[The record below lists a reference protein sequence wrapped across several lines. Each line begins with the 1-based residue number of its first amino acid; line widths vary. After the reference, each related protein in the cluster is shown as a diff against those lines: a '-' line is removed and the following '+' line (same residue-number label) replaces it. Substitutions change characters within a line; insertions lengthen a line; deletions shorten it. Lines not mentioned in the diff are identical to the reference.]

1 MSLVSISFLFFLLPA
16 ALVCFYAVP
25 AGKNA
30 LRGALL
36 LAFSLLFVFLVQ
48 PKALAGALLTCAV
61 CYACGAGIS
70 RAKTRAAQRA
80 WCASGIVL
88 CVGALCVYKYA
99 ALLAS
104 VFGVTIA
111 QPGAPAGVSFF
122 TFLAVSYLVDVARG
136 ACAAERDPAKL
147 ALYFTAF
154 PKFLQGP
161 LTRYGALQ
169 ADLSPARPGWNDTAQ
184 GAERI
189 CVGLGKKLLLAT
201 AAQGAAEKLLDGSA
215 VSCPAAWLGAACY
228 ALQIYFDFSGYTDL
242 AIGLGALFGLDLPEN
257 FNFPYCAQ
265 SITDFWR
272 RWHMTLSQW
281 FRDYIYIPLG
291 GSRCGTPRRIVN
303 LLVVW
308 ALTGLWH
315 GASWNFALWGLYFA
329 VLLIVEKFVLARP
342 LDRLPAAFRHIYA
355 LFFILLGWVLFRT
368 EDFSR
373 LAALLCTLFTG
384 GDTVVTA
391 EPFIFVL
398 RQYGIELL
406 LGAFLCTPLGKRFL
420 ETLDRTRAGRAAKY
434 LLLLAIFAL
443 SLLALVRSGVNA
455 FIYAQF

>member
-30 LRGALL
+30 LRGAVL
-36 LAFSLLFVFLVQ
+36 LALSLLFVFLVQ
-48 PKALAGALLTCAV
+48 PKALAAALLTCAV

-70 RAKTRAAQRA
+70 RAKTQAARRA
-80 WCASGIVL
+80 WCVLGIVL
-88 CVGALCVYKYA
+88 CVGSLCFYKYA

-104 VFGVTIA
+104 VFGVTITL
-111 QPGAPAGVSFF
+111 PGAPAGVSFF

-136 ACAAERDPAKL
+136 ACAAEQNPAKL

-161 LTRYGALQ
+161 LTRYGALRD
-169 ADLSPARPGWNDTAQ
+169 ALFPARPGWNDAAQ

-189 CVGLGKKLLLAT
+189 CIGLGKKLLLAA
-201 AAQGAAEKLLDGSA
+201 AAQGAAERLLDGSA

-228 ALQIYFDFSGYTDL
+228 ALQIYFDFSGYTDM
-242 AIGLGALFGLDLPEN
+242 AIGLGALFGLNLPEN
-257 FNFPYCAQ
+257 FNDPYCAR

-272 RWHMTLSQW
+272 CWHMTLSQW

-291 GSRCGTPRRIVN
+291 GSRRGRPRQILN
-303 LLVVW
+303 LLIVW
-308 ALTGLWH
+308 GLTGLWH

-329 VLLIVEKFVLARP
+329 VLLIVEKLVLARI
-342 LDRLPAAFRHIYA
+342 LNRLPAFFRHIYA

-368 EDFSR
+368 EDFSQ
-373 LAALLCTLFTG
+373 LAALLRTLFTG
-384 GDTVVTA
+384 GAAVTA
-391 EPFIFVL
+391 EPFVFVL

-406 LGAFLCTPLGKRFL
+406 LGALLCTPLGKRFL
-420 ETLDRTRAGRAAKY
+420 EMLDRTRFGRVVKY
-434 LLLLAIFAL
+434 VLLLAIFAL
-443 SLLALVRSGVNA
+443 ALLALVRSGVNA

>member
-30 LRGALL
+30 LRGAVL
-36 LAFSLLFVFLVQ
+36 LALSLLFVFLVQ
-48 PKALAGALLTCAV
+48 PKALAAALLTCAV

-70 RAKTRAAQRA
+70 RAKTQAARRA
-80 WCASGIVL
+80 WCVSGIVL
-88 CVGALCVYKYA
+88 CVGALCFYKYA

-104 VFGVTIA
+104 VFGVTITL
-111 QPGAPAGVSFF
+111 PGAPAGVSFF

-136 ACAAERDPAKL
+136 ACAAERNPAKL

-161 LTRYGALQ
+161 LTRYGALRD
-169 ADLSPARPGWNDTAQ
+169 ALFPARPGWNDAAQ

-189 CVGLGKKLLLAT
+189 CIGLGKKLLLAT
-201 AAQGAAEKLLDGSA
+201 AAQGAAERLLDGSA

-228 ALQIYFDFSGYTDL
+228 ALQIYFDFSGYTDM
-242 AIGLGALFGLDLPEN
+242 AIGLGALFGLNLPEN
-257 FNFPYCAQ
+257 FNDPYCAR

-291 GSRCGTPRRIVN
+291 GSRRGKPRQIVN
-303 LLVVW
+303 LLIVW

-329 VLLIVEKFVLARP
+329 VLLIVEKLVLVRI
-342 LDRLPAAFRHIYA
+342 LNRLPAFFRHIYA

-368 EDFSR
+368 EDFSQ
-373 LAALLCTLFTG
+373 LAALLRTLFTG
-384 GDTVVTA
+384 GAAVTA
-391 EPFIFVL
+391 EPFVFVL

-406 LGAFLCTPLGKRFL
+406 LGALLCTPLGKRFL
-420 ETLDRTRAGRAAKY
+420 EMLDRTRFGRVVKY
-434 LLLLAIFAL
+434 VLLLAIFAL
-443 SLLALVRSGVNA
+443 ALLALVRSGVNA

>member
-30 LRGALL
+30 LRGAVL
-36 LAFSLLFVFLVQ
+36 LALSLLFVFLVQ
-48 PKALAGALLTCAV
+48 PKALAAALLTCAV

-70 RAKTRAAQRA
+70 RAKTQAVRRA
-80 WCASGIVL
+80 WCVSGIVL
-88 CVGALCVYKYA
+88 CVGALCFYKYA

-104 VFGVTIA
+104 VFGVTITL
-111 QPGAPAGVSFF
+111 PGAPAGVSFF

-136 ACAAERDPAKL
+136 ACAAEQNPAKL

-161 LTRYGALQ
+161 LTRYGALRD
-169 ADLSPARPGWNDTAQ
+169 ALFPARPGWDKAVQ
-184 GAERI
+184 GAQRLCI
-189 CVGLGKKLLLAT
+189 GLGKKLLLAT
-201 AAQGAAEKLLDGSA
+201 AAQGAAERLLDGSA

-228 ALQIYFDFSGYTDL
+228 ALQIYFDFSGYTDM
-242 AIGLGALFGLDLPEN
+242 AIGLGALFGLNLPEN
-257 FNFPYCAQ
+257 FNDPYCAR

-291 GSRCGTPRRIVN
+291 GSRRGRPRQILN
-303 LLVVW
+303 LLIVW
-308 ALTGLWH
+308 GLTGLWH

-329 VLLIVEKFVLARP
+329 VLLIVEKLVLARI
-342 LDRLPAAFRHIYA
+342 LDRLPAFFRHIYA

-368 EDFSR
+368 EDFSQ
-373 LAALLCTLFTG
+373 LAALLRTLFTG
-384 GDTVVTA
+384 GAAVTA
-391 EPFIFVL
+391 EPFVFVL

-406 LGAFLCTPLGKRFL
+406 LGALLCTPLGKRFL
-420 ETLDRTRAGRAAKY
+420 EMLDRTRFGRVVKY
-434 LLLLAIFAL
+434 VLLLAIFAL
-443 SLLALVRSGVNA
+443 ALLALVRSGVNA

>member
-30 LRGALL
+30 LRGAVL
-36 LAFSLLFVFLVQ
+36 LALSLLFVFLVQ
-48 PKALAGALLTCAV
+48 PKALAAALLTCAV

-70 RAKTRAAQRA
+70 RAKTQAARRA

-88 CVGALCVYKYA
+88 CVGALCFYKYA

-104 VFGVTIA
+104 VFGVTITL
-111 QPGAPAGVSFF
+111 PGAPAGVSFF

-136 ACAAERDPAKL
+136 ACAAEQNPAKL
-147 ALYFTAF
+147 ALCFTAF

-161 LTRYGALQ
+161 LTRYGALRD
-169 ADLSPARPGWNDTAQ
+169 ALFPARPGWNDAAQ

-189 CVGLGKKLLLAT
+189 CIGLGKKLLLAT
-201 AAQGAAEKLLDGSA
+201 AAQGAAERLLDGSA

-228 ALQIYFDFSGYTDL
+228 ALQIYFDFSGYTDM
-242 AIGLGALFGLDLPEN
+242 AIGLGALFGLNLPEN
-257 FNFPYCAQ
+257 FNDPYCAR

-291 GSRCGTPRRIVN
+291 GSRRGKPRQILN
-303 LLVVW
+303 LLIVW
-308 ALTGLWH
+308 GLTGLWH

-329 VLLIVEKFVLARP
+329 VLLIAEKFVLARI
-342 LDRLPAAFRHIYA
+342 LNRLPAFFRHIYA

-368 EDFSR
+368 EDFSQ
-373 LAALLCTLFTG
+373 LAALLRTLFTG
-384 GDTVVTA
+384 GAAVTA
-391 EPFIFVL
+391 EPFVFVL

-406 LGAFLCTPLGKRFL
+406 LGALLCTPLGKRFL
-420 ETLDRTRAGRAAKY
+420 EMLDRTRFGRVVKY
-434 LLLLAIFAL
+434 VLLLAIFAL
-443 SLLALVRSGVNA
+443 ALLALVRSGVNA

>member
-30 LRGALL
+30 LRGAVL
-36 LAFSLLFVFLVQ
+36 LALSLLFVFLVQ
-48 PKALAGALLTCAV
+48 PKALAAALATCAV

-70 RAKTRAAQRA
+70 RAKTQAARRA
-80 WCASGIVL
+80 WCVLGIVL
-88 CVGALCVYKYA
+88 CVGSLCFYKYA

-104 VFGVTIA
+104 VFGVTITL
-111 QPGAPAGVSFF
+111 PGAPAGVSFF

-136 ACAAERDPAKL
+136 ACAAEQNPAKL

-161 LTRYGALQ
+161 LTRYGALRD
-169 ADLSPARPGWNDTAQ
+169 ALFPARPGWNDAAQ

-189 CVGLGKKLLLAT
+189 CIGLGKKLLLAA
-201 AAQGAAEKLLDGSA
+201 AAQGAAERLLDGSA

-228 ALQIYFDFSGYTDL
+228 ALQIYFDFSGYTDM
-242 AIGLGALFGLDLPEN
+242 AIGLGALFGLNLPEN
-257 FNFPYCAQ
+257 FNDPYCAR

-272 RWHMTLSQW
+272 CWHMTLSQW

-291 GSRCGTPRRIVN
+291 GSRRGKPRQILN
-303 LLVVW
+303 LLIVW
-308 ALTGLWH
+308 GLTGLWH
-315 GASWNFALWGLYFA
+315 GASWSFALWGLYFA
-329 VLLIVEKFVLARP
+329 VLLIVEKLVLARI
-342 LDRLPAAFRHIYA
+342 LNRLPAFFRHIYA

-368 EDFSR
+368 EDFSQ
-373 LAALLCTLFTG
+373 LAALLRTLFTG
-384 GDTVVTA
+384 GAAVTA
-391 EPFIFVL
+391 EPFVFVL

-406 LGAFLCTPLGKRFL
+406 LGALLCTPLGKRFL
-420 ETLDRTRAGRAAKY
+420 EMLDRTRFGRVVKY
-434 LLLLAIFAL
+434 VLLLAIFAL
-443 SLLALVRSGVNA
+443 ALLALVRSGVNA

>member
-30 LRGALL
+30 LRGAVL
-36 LAFSLLFVFLVQ
+36 LALSLLFVFLVQ
-48 PKALAGALLTCAV
+48 PKALAAALLTCAV

-70 RAKTRAAQRA
+70 RAKTQAARRA
-80 WCASGIVL
+80 WCVSGIVL
-88 CVGALCVYKYA
+88 CVGALCFYKYA

-104 VFGVTIA
+104 VFGVTITL
-111 QPGAPAGVSFF
+111 PGAPAGVSFF

-136 ACAAERDPAKL
+136 ACAAEQNPAKL

-161 LTRYGALQ
+161 LTRYGALRD
-169 ADLSPARPGWNDTAQ
+169 ALFPACPGWNDAAQ

-189 CVGLGKKLLLAT
+189 CIGLGKKLLLAT
-201 AAQGAAEKLLDGSA
+201 AAQGAAERLLDGSA

-228 ALQIYFDFSGYTDL
+228 ALQIYFDFSGYTDM
-242 AIGLGALFGLDLPEN
+242 AIGLGALFGLNLPEN
-257 FNFPYCAQ
+257 FNDPYCAR

-291 GSRCGTPRRIVN
+291 GSRRGRPRQILN
-303 LLVVW
+303 LLIVW
-308 ALTGLWH
+308 GLTGLWH

-329 VLLIVEKFVLARP
+329 VLLIVEKLVLARI
-342 LDRLPAAFRHIYA
+342 LNRLPAFFRHIYA

-368 EDFSR
+368 EDFSQ
-373 LAALLCTLFTG
+373 LAALLRTLFTG
-384 GDTVVTA
+384 GAAVTA
-391 EPFIFVL
+391 EPFVFVL

-406 LGAFLCTPLGKRFL
+406 LGALLCTPLGKRFL
-420 ETLDRTRAGRAAKY
+420 EMLDRTRFGRVVKY
-434 LLLLAIFAL
+434 VLLLAIFAL
-443 SLLALVRSGVNA
+443 ALLALVRSGVNA

>member
-30 LRGALL
+30 LRGAVL
-36 LAFSLLFVFLVQ
+36 LALSLLFVFLVQ
-48 PKALAGALLTCAV
+48 PKALAGALATCAV

-70 RAKTRAAQRA
+70 RAKTQAARRA
-80 WCASGIVL
+80 WCVSGIVL

-104 VFGVTIA
+104 VFGVTITP
-111 QPGAPAGVSFF
+111 PGAPAGVSFF

-136 ACAAERDPAKL
+136 ACAAEQNPAKL

-161 LTRYGALQ
+161 LTRYGALRD
-169 ADLSPARPGWNDTAQ
+169 ALFPARPGWNDAAQ

-189 CVGLGKKLLLAT
+189 CIGLGKKLLLAT
-201 AAQGAAEKLLDGSA
+201 AAQGAAERLLDGSA

-228 ALQIYFDFSGYTDL
+228 ALQIYFDFSGYTDM
-242 AIGLGALFGLDLPEN
+242 AIGLGALFGLNLPEN
-257 FNFPYCAQ
+257 FNYPYCAQ

-272 RWHMTLSQW
+272 RWHMTLSLW
-281 FRDYIYIPLG
+281 FRDYLYIPLG
-291 GSRCGTPRRIVN
+291 GSRRGIARQIVN
-303 LLVVW
+303 LLAVW

-315 GASWNFALWGLYFA
+315 GANWNFVLWGLYFA
-329 VLLIVEKFVLARP
+329 ALLILEKFVLAKG
-342 LDRLPAAFRHIYA
+342 LARLPAALRHLYA
-355 LFFILLGWVLFRT
+355 LVFILLGWVLFRT
-368 EDFSR
+368 ES
-373 LAALLCTLFTG
+373 LPQLGLLLRTLFTG
-384 GDTVVTA
+384 GAAVTA
-391 EPFIFVL
+391 EPFLFVL
-398 RQYGIELL
+398 RQYGPELL
-406 LGAFLCTPLGKRFL
+406 VGALLCAPLGKRLLQAL
-420 ETLDRTRAGRAAKY
+420 ERSRAGRVCKY
-434 LLLLAIFAL
+434 ILLLAVFAL
-443 SLLALVRSGVNA
+443 ALLALVRSGVNA

>member
-30 LRGALL
+30 LRGASL
-36 LAFSLLFVFLVQ
+36 LALSLLFVFLVQ
-48 PKALAGALLTCAV
+48 PKALAAALLTCAV

-70 RAKTRAAQRA
+70 RAKTQAARRA
-80 WCASGIVL
+80 WCVSGIVL
-88 CVGALCVYKYA
+88 CVGALCFYKYA

-104 VFGVTIA
+104 VFGVTITL
-111 QPGAPAGVSFF
+111 PGAPAGVSFF

-136 ACAAERDPAKL
+136 ACAAERNPAKL

-161 LTRYGALQ
+161 LTRYGALRD
-169 ADLSPARPGWNDTAQ
+169 ALFPARPGWNDAAQ

-189 CVGLGKKLLLAT
+189 CIGLGKKLLLAT
-201 AAQGAAEKLLDGSA
+201 AAQGAAERLLDGSA

-228 ALQIYFDFSGYTDL
+228 ALQIYFDFSGYTDM
-242 AIGLGALFGLDLPEN
+242 AIGLGALFGLNLPEN
-257 FNFPYCAQ
+257 FNDPYCAR

-291 GSRCGTPRRIVN
+291 GSRRGRPRQILN
-303 LLVVW
+303 LLIVW
-308 ALTGLWH
+308 GLTGLWH
-315 GASWNFALWGLYFA
+315 GASWSFALWGLYFA
-329 VLLIVEKFVLARP
+329 VLLIVEKLVLARI
-342 LDRLPAAFRHIYA
+342 LNRLPAFFRHVYA

-368 EDFSR
+368 EDFSQ

-384 GDTVVTA
+384 GTAVTA
-391 EPFIFVL
+391 EPFVFVL

-406 LGAFLCTPLGKRFL
+406 LGALLCTPLGKRLL
-420 ETLDRTRAGRAAKY
+420 EALDRTRFGRVVKY
-434 LLLLAIFAL
+434 VLLLAIFAL
-443 SLLALVRSGVNA
+443 ALLALVRSGVNA

>member
-30 LRGALL
+30 LRGAVL
-36 LAFSLLFVFLVQ
+36 LALSLLFVFLVQ
-48 PKALAGALLTCAV
+48 PKALAGALATCAV

-70 RAKTRAAQRA
+70 RAKTQAARRA
-80 WCASGIVL
+80 WCVSGIVL

-136 ACAAERDPAKL
+136 ACAAERNPAKL

-169 ADLSPARPGWNDTAQ
+169 ADLFPARPGWDTAAR
-184 GAERI
+184 GAERV

-201 AAQGAAEKLLDGSA
+201 AAQGAAEKLLDTSA
-215 VSCPAAWLGAACY
+215 VSCPAAWLGAASY
-228 ALQIYFDFSGYTDL
+228 ALQIYFDFSGYTDM
-242 AIGLGALFGLDLPEN
+242 AIGLGALFGLHLPEN
-257 FNFPYCAQ
+257 FNYPYCAQ

-272 RWHMTLSQW
+272 RWHMTLSLW

-291 GSRCGTPRRIVN
+291 GSRRGMARQLVN

-315 GASWNFALWGLYFA
+315 GANWNFVLWGLYFA
-329 VLLIVEKFVLARP
+329 VLLMLEKFVLARG
-342 LDRLPAAFRHIYA
+342 LAKLPAALRHLYA
-355 LFFILLGWVLFRT
+355 LVFILLGWVLFRT
-368 EDFSR
+368 ES
-373 LAALLCTLFTG
+373 LPQLALLLRTLFTG
-384 GDTVVTA
+384 GAAVTA
-391 EPFIFVL
+391 EPFLFVL
-398 RQYGIELL
+398 RQYGPELL
-406 LGAFLCTPLGKRFL
+406 IGALLCAPLGKGLLQAL
-420 ETLDRTRAGRAAKY
+420 ERSRAGRVCKY
-434 LLLLAIFAL
+434 ILLLAVFAL
-443 SLLALVRSGVNA
+443 ALLALVRSGVNA

>member
-30 LRGALL
+30 LRGAVL
-36 LAFSLLFVFLVQ
+36 LALSLLFVFLVQ
-48 PKALAGALLTCAV
+48 PKALAAALLTCAV

-70 RAKTRAAQRA
+70 RAKTQAARRA
-80 WCASGIVL
+80 WCVLGIVL
-88 CVGALCVYKYA
+88 CVGALCFYKYA

-104 VFGVTIA
+104 VFGVTITL
-111 QPGAPAGVSFF
+111 PGAPAGVSFF

-136 ACAAERDPAKL
+136 ACAAERNPAKL

-161 LTRYGALQ
+161 LTRYGALRD
-169 ADLSPARPGWNDTAQ
+169 ALFPARPGWNDAAQ

-189 CVGLGKKLLLAT
+189 CIGLGKKLLLAT
-201 AAQGAAEKLLDGSA
+201 AAQGAAERLLDGSA

-228 ALQIYFDFSGYTDL
+228 ALQIYFDFSGYTDM
-242 AIGLGALFGLDLPEN
+242 AIGLGALFGLNLPEN
-257 FNFPYCAQ
+257 FNDPYCAR

-291 GSRCGTPRRIVN
+291 GSRRGRPRQILN
-303 LLVVW
+303 LLIVW
-308 ALTGLWH
+308 GLTGLWH
-315 GASWNFALWGLYFA
+315 GASWSFALWGLYFA
-329 VLLIVEKFVLARP
+329 VLLIVEKLVLVRI
-342 LDRLPAAFRHIYA
+342 LNRLPAFFRHIYA

-368 EDFSR
+368 EDFSQ
-373 LAALLCTLFTG
+373 LAALLRTLFTG
-384 GDTVVTA
+384 GAAVTA
-391 EPFIFVL
+391 EPFVFVL

-406 LGAFLCTPLGKRFL
+406 LGALLCTPLGKRFL
-420 ETLDRTRAGRAAKY
+420 EMLDRTRLGRVVKY
-434 LLLLAIFAL
+434 VLLLAIFAL
-443 SLLALVRSGVNA
+443 ALLALVRSGVNA

>member
-30 LRGALL
+30 LRGAVL
-36 LAFSLLFVFLVQ
+36 LALSLLFVFLVQ
-48 PKALAGALLTCAV
+48 PKALAAALLTCAV

-70 RAKTRAAQRA
+70 RAKTQAARRA
-80 WCASGIVL
+80 WCVSGIVL
-88 CVGALCVYKYA
+88 CVGALCFYKYA

-104 VFGVTIA
+104 VFGVTITL
-111 QPGAPAGVSFF
+111 PGAPAGVSFF

-136 ACAAERDPAKL
+136 ACAAERNPVKL

-161 LTRYGALQ
+161 LTRYGALRD
-169 ADLSPARPGWNDTAQ
+169 ALFPARPGWNDAAQ

-189 CVGLGKKLLLAT
+189 CIGLGKKLLLAT
-201 AAQGAAEKLLDGSA
+201 AAQGAAERLLDGSA

-228 ALQIYFDFSGYTDL
+228 ALQIYFDFSGYTDM
-242 AIGLGALFGLDLPEN
+242 AIGLGALFGLNLPEN
-257 FNFPYCAQ
+257 FNDPYCAR

-291 GSRCGTPRRIVN
+291 GSRRGKPRQILN
-303 LLVVW
+303 LLIVW
-308 ALTGLWH
+308 GLTGLWH
-315 GASWNFALWGLYFA
+315 GASWSFALWGLYFA
-329 VLLIVEKFVLARP
+329 VLLIVEKLVLVRI
-342 LDRLPAAFRHIYA
+342 LNRLPAFFRHIYA

-368 EDFSR
+368 EDFSQ
-373 LAALLCTLFTG
+373 LAALLRTLFTG
-384 GDTVVTA
+384 GAAVTA
-391 EPFIFVL
+391 EPFVFVL

-406 LGAFLCTPLGKRFL
+406 LGALLCTPLGKTAL
-420 ETLDRTRAGRAAKY
+420 QTLDRTRFGRVVKY
-434 LLLLAIFAL
+434 VLLLAIFAL
-443 SLLALVRSGVNA
+443 ALLALVRSGVNA

>member
-30 LRGALL
+30 LRGAVL
-36 LAFSLLFVFLVQ
+36 LALSLLFVFLVQ
-48 PKALAGALLTCAV
+48 PKALAAALLTCAV

-70 RAKTRAAQRA
+70 RAKTQAARRA
-80 WCASGIVL
+80 WCVSGIVL
-88 CVGALCVYKYA
+88 CVGALCFYKYA

-104 VFGVTIA
+104 VFGVTITL
-111 QPGAPAGVSFF
+111 PGAPAGVSFF

-136 ACAAERDPAKL
+136 ACAAEQNPAKL

-161 LTRYGALQ
+161 LTRYGALRD
-169 ADLSPARPGWNDTAQ
+169 ALFPARPGWNDAAQ

-189 CVGLGKKLLLAT
+189 CIGLGKKLLLAT
-201 AAQGAAEKLLDGSA
+201 AAQGAAERLLDGSA

-228 ALQIYFDFSGYTDL
+228 ALQIYFDFSGYTDM
-242 AIGLGALFGLDLPEN
+242 AIGLGALFGLNLPEN
-257 FNFPYCAQ
+257 FNDPYCAR

-291 GSRCGTPRRIVN
+291 GSRRGRPRQILN
-303 LLVVW
+303 LLIVW
-308 ALTGLWH
+308 GLTGLWH

-329 VLLIVEKFVLARP
+329 VLLIVEKLVLVRI
-342 LDRLPAAFRHIYA
+342 LNRLPAFFRHIYA

-368 EDFSR
+368 EDFSQ
-373 LAALLCTLFTG
+373 LAALLRTLFTG
-384 GDTVVTA
+384 GAAVTA
-391 EPFIFVL
+391 EPFVFVL

-406 LGAFLCTPLGKRFL
+406 LGALLCTPLGKRFL
-420 ETLDRTRAGRAAKY
+420 EMLDRTRFGRVVKY
-434 LLLLAIFAL
+434 VLLLAIFAL
-443 SLLALVRSGVNA
+443 ALLALVRSGVNA

>member
-30 LRGALL
+30 LRGAVL
-36 LAFSLLFVFLVQ
+36 LALSLLFVFLVQ
-48 PKALAGALLTCAV
+48 PKALAAALLTCAV

-70 RAKTRAAQRA
+70 RAKTQAARRA
-80 WCASGIVL
+80 WCVSGIVL
-88 CVGALCVYKYA
+88 CVGALCFYKYA

-104 VFGVTIA
+104 VFGVTITL
-111 QPGAPAGVSFF
+111 PGAPAGVSFF

-136 ACAAERDPAKL
+136 ACAAEQNPAKL

-161 LTRYGALQ
+161 LTRYGALRD
-169 ADLSPARPGWNDTAQ
+169 ALFPARPGWNDAAQ

-189 CVGLGKKLLLAT
+189 CIGLGKKLLLAT
-201 AAQGAAEKLLDGSA
+201 AAQGAAERLLDGSA

-228 ALQIYFDFSGYTDL
+228 ALQIYFDFSGYTDM
-242 AIGLGALFGLDLPEN
+242 AIGLGALFGLNLPEN
-257 FNFPYCAQ
+257 FNDPYCAR

-272 RWHMTLSQW
+272 RWHITLSQW

-291 GSRCGTPRRIVN
+291 GSRRGKPRQILN
-303 LLVVW
+303 LLIVW
-308 ALTGLWH
+308 GLTGLWH
-315 GASWNFALWGLYFA
+315 GASWSFALWGLYFA
-329 VLLIVEKFVLARP
+329 VLLIVEKLVLARI
-342 LDRLPAAFRHIYA
+342 LNRLPAFFRHIYA

-368 EDFSR
+368 EDFSQ
-373 LAALLCTLFTG
+373 LAALLRTLFTG
-384 GDTVVTA
+384 GAAVTA
-391 EPFIFVL
+391 EPFVFVL

-406 LGAFLCTPLGKRFL
+406 LGALLCTPLGKRFL
-420 ETLDRTRAGRAAKY
+420 EMLDRTRFGRVVKY
-434 LLLLAIFAL
+434 VLLLAIFAL
-443 SLLALVRSGVNA
+443 ALLALVRSGVNA

>member
-30 LRGALL
+30 LRGAVL
-36 LAFSLLFVFLVQ
+36 LALSLLFVFLVQ
-48 PKALAGALLTCAV
+48 PKALAAVLLTCAV

-70 RAKTRAAQRA
+70 RAKTQAARRA
-80 WCASGIVL
+80 WCVSGIVL
-88 CVGALCVYKYA
+88 CVGALCFYKYA

-104 VFGVTIA
+104 VFGVTITL
-111 QPGAPAGVSFF
+111 PGAPAGVSFF

-136 ACAAERDPAKL
+136 ACAAEQNPAKL

-161 LTRYGALQ
+161 LTRYGALRD
-169 ADLSPARPGWNDTAQ
+169 ALFPARPGWNDAAQ

-189 CVGLGKKLLLAT
+189 CIGLGKKLLLAT
-201 AAQGAAEKLLDGSA
+201 AAQGAAERLLDGSA

-228 ALQIYFDFSGYTDL
+228 ALQIYFDFSGYTDM
-242 AIGLGALFGLDLPEN
+242 AIGLGALFGLNLPEN
-257 FNFPYCAQ
+257 FNDPYCAR

-291 GSRCGTPRRIVN
+291 GSRRGRPRQILN
-303 LLVVW
+303 LLIVW
-308 ALTGLWH
+308 GLTGLWH

-329 VLLIVEKFVLARP
+329 VLLIVEKLVLVRI
-342 LDRLPAAFRHIYA
+342 LNRLPAFFRHIYA

-368 EDFSR
+368 EDFSQ
-373 LAALLCTLFTG
+373 LAALLRTLFTG
-384 GDTVVTA
+384 GAAVTA
-391 EPFIFVL
+391 EPFVFVL

-406 LGAFLCTPLGKRFL
+406 LGALLCTPLGKRFL
-420 ETLDRTRAGRAAKY
+420 EMLDRTRFGRVVKY
-434 LLLLAIFAL
+434 VLLLAIFAL
-443 SLLALVRSGVNA
+443 ALLALVRSGVNA

>member
-30 LRGALL
+30 LRGAVL
-36 LAFSLLFVFLVQ
+36 LALSLLFVFLVQ
-48 PKALAGALLTCAV
+48 PKALAAALLTCAV

-70 RAKTRAAQRA
+70 RAKTQAARRA
-80 WCASGIVL
+80 WCVSGIVL
-88 CVGALCVYKYA
+88 CVGALCFYKYA

-104 VFGVTIA
+104 VFGVTITL
-111 QPGAPAGVSFF
+111 PGAPAGVSFF

-136 ACAAERDPAKL
+136 ACAAERNPAKL

-161 LTRYGALQ
+161 LTRYGALRD
-169 ADLSPARPGWNDTAQ
+169 ALFPARPGWNDAAQ

-189 CVGLGKKLLLAT
+189 CIGLGKKLLLAT
-201 AAQGAAEKLLDGSA
+201 AAQGAAERLLDGSA

-228 ALQIYFDFSGYTDL
+228 ALQIYFDFSGYTDM
-242 AIGLGALFGLDLPEN
+242 AIGLGALFGLNLPEN
-257 FNFPYCAQ
+257 FNDPYCAR

-291 GSRCGTPRRIVN
+291 GSRRGGPRQILN
-303 LLVVW
+303 LLIVW
-308 ALTGLWH
+308 GLTGLWH
-315 GASWNFALWGLYFA
+315 GASWSFALWGLYFA
-329 VLLIVEKFVLARP
+329 VLLIVEKLVLARI
-342 LDRLPAAFRHIYA
+342 LNRLPAFFRHIYA

-368 EDFSR
+368 EDFSQ
-373 LAALLCTLFTG
+373 LAALLRTLFTG
-384 GDTVVTA
+384 GAAVTA
-391 EPFIFVL
+391 EPFVFVL

-406 LGAFLCTPLGKRFL
+406 LGALLCTPLGKRFL
-420 ETLDRTRAGRAAKY
+420 EMLDRTRFGRVVKY
-434 LLLLAIFAL
+434 VLLLAIFAL
-443 SLLALVRSGVNA
+443 ALLALVRSGVNA

>member
-30 LRGALL
+30 LRGAVL
-36 LAFSLLFVFLVQ
+36 LALSLLFVFLVQ
-48 PKALAGALLTCAV
+48 PKALAAALLTCAV

-70 RAKTRAAQRA
+70 RAKTQAARRA
-80 WCASGIVL
+80 WCVSGIVL
-88 CVGALCVYKYA
+88 CVGALCFYKYA

-136 ACAAERDPAKL
+136 ACAAERNPAKL

-161 LTRYGALQ
+161 LTRYGALRD
-169 ADLSPARPGWNDTAQ
+169 ALFPARPGWNDAAR

-189 CVGLGKKLLLAT
+189 CIGLGKKLLLAA
-201 AAQGAAEKLLDGSA
+201 AAQGAAERLLDGSA

-228 ALQIYFDFSGYTDL
+228 ALQIYYDFSGYTDM

-257 FNFPYCAQ
+257 FNDPYCAR

-291 GSRCGTPRRIVN
+291 GSRRGKPRQILN
-303 LLVVW
+303 LLIVW
-308 ALTGLWH
+308 GLTGLWH
-315 GASWNFALWGLYFA
+315 GASWSFALWGLYFA
-329 VLLIVEKFVLARP
+329 VLLIVEKLVLARI
-342 LDRLPAAFRHIYA
+342 LNRLPAFFRHIYA

-368 EDFSR
+368 EDFSQ
-373 LAALLCTLFTG
+373 LAALLRTLFAG
-384 GDTVVTA
+384 GAAVTA
-391 EPFIFVL
+391 EPFVFVL

-406 LGAFLCTPLGKRFL
+406 LGALLCTPLGKRFL
-420 ETLDRTRAGRAAKY
+420 EMLDRTRAGRAAKY

-443 SLLALVRSGVNA
+443 ALLALVRSGVNA

>member
-30 LRGALL
+30 LRGAVL
-36 LAFSLLFVFLVQ
+36 LALSLLFVFLVQ
-48 PKALAGALLTCAV
+48 PKALAAALLTCAV

-70 RAKTRAAQRA
+70 RAKTQAARRA
-80 WCASGIVL
+80 WCVSGIVL

-104 VFGVTIA
+104 VFGVTITL
-111 QPGAPAGVSFF
+111 PGAPAGVSFF

-136 ACAAERDPAKL
+136 ACAAEQNPAKL

-161 LTRYGALQ
+161 LTRYGALRD
-169 ADLSPARPGWNDTAQ
+169 AFFPARPGWNDAAQ

-189 CVGLGKKLLLAT
+189 CIGLGKKLLLAT
-201 AAQGAAEKLLDGSA
+201 AAQGAAERLLDGSA

-228 ALQIYFDFSGYTDL
+228 ALQIYFDFSGYTDM
-242 AIGLGALFGLDLPEN
+242 AIGLGALFGLNLPEN
-257 FNFPYCAQ
+257 FNDPYCAR

-291 GSRCGTPRRIVN
+291 GSRRGRPRQILN
-303 LLVVW
+303 LLIVW
-308 ALTGLWH
+308 GLTGLWH
-315 GASWNFALWGLYFA
+315 GASWSFALWGLYFA
-329 VLLIVEKFVLARP
+329 VLLIVEKLMLARI
-342 LDRLPAAFRHIYA
+342 LNRLPAFFRHIYA

-368 EDFSR
+368 EDFSQ
-373 LAALLCTLFTG
+373 LAALLRTLFTG
-384 GDTVVTA
+384 GAAVTA
-391 EPFIFVL
+391 EPFVFVL

-406 LGAFLCTPLGKRFL
+406 LGALLCTPLGKRFL
-420 ETLDRTRAGRAAKY
+420 EMLDRTRFGRVVKY
-434 LLLLAIFAL
+434 VLLLAIFAL
-443 SLLALVRSGVNA
+443 ALLALVRSGVNA

>member
-30 LRGALL
+30 LRGAVL
-36 LAFSLLFVFLVQ
+36 LALSLLFVFLVQ
-48 PKALAGALLTCAV
+48 PKALAAALLTCVV

-70 RAKTRAAQRA
+70 RAKTQAARRA
-80 WCASGIVL
+80 WCVSGIVL
-88 CVGALCVYKYA
+88 CVGALCFYKYA

-104 VFGVTIA
+104 VFGVTITL
-111 QPGAPAGVSFF
+111 PGAPAGVSFF

-136 ACAAERDPAKL
+136 ACAAEQNPAKL

-161 LTRYGALQ
+161 LTRYGALRD
-169 ADLSPARPGWNDTAQ
+169 ALFPARPGWNDAAQ

-189 CVGLGKKLLLAT
+189 CIGLGKKLLLAT
-201 AAQGAAEKLLDGSA
+201 AAQGAAERLLDGSA

-228 ALQIYFDFSGYTDL
+228 ALQIYFDFSGYTDM
-242 AIGLGALFGLDLPEN
+242 AIGLGALFGLNLPEN
-257 FNFPYCAQ
+257 FNDPYCAR

-291 GSRCGTPRRIVN
+291 GSRRGKPRQILN
-303 LLVVW
+303 LLIVW
-308 ALTGLWH
+308 GLTGLWH
-315 GASWNFALWGLYFA
+315 GASWSFALWGLYFA
-329 VLLIVEKFVLARP
+329 VLLIVEKLVLARI
-342 LDRLPAAFRHIYA
+342 LDRLPAFFRHIYA

-368 EDFSR
+368 EDFSQ
-373 LAALLCTLFTG
+373 LAALLRTLFTG
-384 GDTVVTA
+384 GAAVTA
-391 EPFIFVL
+391 EPFVFVL

-406 LGAFLCTPLGKRFL
+406 LGALLCTPLGKRFL
-420 ETLDRTRAGRAAKY
+420 EMLDRTRFGRVVKY
-434 LLLLAIFAL
+434 VLLLAIFAL
-443 SLLALVRSGVNA
+443 ALLALVRSSVNA

>member
-30 LRGALL
+30 LRGAVL

-48 PKALAGALLTCAV
+48 PKALAAALLTCAV

-70 RAKTRAAQRA
+70 RAKTQAARRA
-80 WCASGIVL
+80 WCVSGIVL
-88 CVGALCVYKYA
+88 CVGALCFYKYA

-104 VFGVTIA
+104 VFGVTITL
-111 QPGAPAGVSFF
+111 PGAPAGVSFF

-136 ACAAERDPAKL
+136 ACAAERNPAKL

-161 LTRYGALQ
+161 LTRYGALRD
-169 ADLSPARPGWNDTAQ
+169 ALFPARPGWNDAAQ

-189 CVGLGKKLLLAT
+189 CIGLGKKLLLAT
-201 AAQGAAEKLLDGSA
+201 AAQGAAERLLDGSA

-228 ALQIYFDFSGYTDL
+228 ALQIYFDFSGYTDM
-242 AIGLGALFGLDLPEN
+242 AIGLGALFGLNLPEN
-257 FNFPYCAQ
+257 FNDPYCAR

-291 GSRCGTPRRIVN
+291 GSRRGKPRQILN
-303 LLVVW
+303 LLIVW
-308 ALTGLWH
+308 GLTGLWH

-329 VLLIVEKFVLARP
+329 VLLIAEKFVLARI
-342 LDRLPAAFRHIYA
+342 LNRLPAFFRHIYA

-368 EDFSR
+368 EDFSQ
-373 LAALLCTLFTG
+373 LAALLRTLFTG
-384 GDTVVTA
+384 GAAVTA
-391 EPFIFVL
+391 EPFVFVL

-406 LGAFLCTPLGKRFL
+406 LGALLCTPLGKTALQAL
-420 ETLDRTRAGRAAKY
+420 ERTRFGRVVKY
-434 LLLLAIFAL
+434 VLLLAIFAL
-443 SLLALVRSGVNA
+443 ALLALVRSGVNA

>member
-30 LRGALL
+30 LRGAVL
-36 LAFSLLFVFLVQ
+36 LALSLLFVFLVQ

-70 RAKTRAAQRA
+70 RAKTQAARRA
-80 WCASGIVL
+80 WCVSGIVL
-88 CVGALCVYKYA
+88 CVGALCFYKYA

-104 VFGVTIA
+104 VFGVTITL
-111 QPGAPAGVSFF
+111 PGAPAGVSFF

-136 ACAAERDPAKL
+136 ACAAEQNPAKL

-161 LTRYGALQ
+161 LTRYGALRD
-169 ADLSPARPGWNDTAQ
+169 ALFPARPGWNDAAQ

-189 CVGLGKKLLLAT
+189 CIGLGKKLLLAT
-201 AAQGAAEKLLDGSA
+201 AAQGAAERLLDGSP

-228 ALQIYFDFSGYTDL
+228 ALQIYFDFSGYTDM
-242 AIGLGALFGLDLPEN
+242 AIGLGALFGLNLPEN
-257 FNFPYCAQ
+257 FNDPYCAR

-291 GSRCGTPRRIVN
+291 GSRRGRPRQILN
-303 LLVVW
+303 LLIVW
-308 ALTGLWH
+308 GLTGLWH

-329 VLLIVEKFVLARP
+329 VLLIVEKLVLARI
-342 LDRLPAAFRHIYA
+342 LDRLPAFFRHIYA

-368 EDFSR
+368 EDFSQ
-373 LAALLCTLFTG
+373 LAALLRTLFTG
-384 GDTVVTA
+384 GAAVTA
-391 EPFIFVL
+391 EPFVFVL

-406 LGAFLCTPLGKRFL
+406 LGALLCTPLGKRFL
-420 ETLDRTRAGRAAKY
+420 EMLDRARFGRVVKY
-434 LLLLAIFAL
+434 VLLLAIFAL
-443 SLLALVRSGVNA
+443 ALLALVRSGVNA

>member
-30 LRGALL
+30 LRGAVL
-36 LAFSLLFVFLVQ
+36 LALSLLFVFLVQ
-48 PKALAGALLTCAV
+48 PKALAAALLTCAV

-70 RAKTRAAQRA
+70 RAKTQAARRA
-80 WCASGIVL
+80 WCVSGIVL
-88 CVGALCVYKYA
+88 CVGALCFYKYA

-104 VFGVTIA
+104 VFGVTITL
-111 QPGAPAGVSFF
+111 PGAPAGVSFF

-136 ACAAERDPAKL
+136 ACAAEQNPAKL

-161 LTRYGALQ
+161 LTRYGALRD
-169 ADLSPARPGWNDTAQ
+169 ALFPARPGWNDAAQ

-189 CVGLGKKLLLAT
+189 CIGLGKKLLLAT
-201 AAQGAAEKLLDGSA
+201 AAQGAAERLLDGSA

-228 ALQIYFDFSGYTDL
+228 ALQIYFDFSGYTDM
-242 AIGLGALFGLDLPEN
+242 AIGLGALFGLNLPEN
-257 FNFPYCAQ
+257 FNDPYCAR

-291 GSRCGTPRRIVN
+291 GSRRGRPRQILN
-303 LLVVW
+303 LLIVW
-308 ALTGLWH
+308 GLTGLWH
-315 GASWNFALWGLYFA
+315 GASWSFALWGLYFA
-329 VLLIVEKFVLARP
+329 VLLIVEKLVLARI
-342 LDRLPAAFRHIYA
+342 LDRLPAFFRHIYA

-368 EDFSR
+368 EDFSQ
-373 LAALLCTLFTG
+373 LAALLRTLFTG
-384 GDTVVTA
+384 GAAVTA
-391 EPFIFVL
+391 EPFVFVL

-406 LGAFLCTPLGKRFL
+406 LGALLCTPLGKRFL
-420 ETLDRTRAGRAAKY
+420 EMLDRTRFGRVVKY
-434 LLLLAIFAL
+434 VLLLAIFAL
-443 SLLALVRSGVNA
+443 ALLALVRSGVNA

>member
-30 LRGALL
+30 LRGAVL
-36 LAFSLLFVFLVQ
+36 LALSLLFVFLVQ
-48 PKALAGALLTCAV
+48 PKALAAVLLTCAV
-61 CYACGAGIS
+61 CYAGGAGIS
-70 RAKTRAAQRA
+70 RAKTQSARRA
-80 WCASGIVL
+80 WCVSGIVL
-88 CVGALCVYKYA
+88 CVGALCFYKYA

-104 VFGVTIA
+104 VFGVTITL
-111 QPGAPAGVSFF
+111 PGAPAGVSFF

-136 ACAAERDPAKL
+136 ACAAEQNPAKL

-161 LTRYGALQ
+161 LTRYGALRD
-169 ADLSPARPGWNDTAQ
+169 ALFSARPGWNDAAQ

-189 CVGLGKKLLLAT
+189 CIGLGKKLLLAT
-201 AAQGAAEKLLDGSA
+201 AAQGAAERLLDGSA

-228 ALQIYFDFSGYTDL
+228 ALQIYFDFSGYTDM
-242 AIGLGALFGLDLPEN
+242 AIGLGALFGLNLPEN
-257 FNFPYCAQ
+257 FNDPYCAR

-291 GSRCGTPRRIVN
+291 GSRRGKPRQILN
-303 LLVVW
+303 LLIVW
-308 ALTGLWH
+308 GLTGLWH

-329 VLLIVEKFVLARP
+329 VLLIVEKLVLVRI
-342 LDRLPAAFRHIYA
+342 LNRLPAFFRHIYA

-368 EDFSR
+368 EDFSQ
-373 LAALLCTLFTG
+373 LAALLRTLFTSG
-384 GDTVVTA
+384 AAVTA
-391 EPFIFVL
+391 EPFVFVL

-406 LGAFLCTPLGKRFL
+406 LGALLCTPLGKTALQAL
-420 ETLDRTRAGRAAKY
+420 ERTRFGRVVKY
-434 LLLLAIFAL
+434 GLLLAIFAL
-443 SLLALVRSGVNA
+443 ALLALVRSGVNA

>member
-30 LRGALL
+30 LRGAVL
-36 LAFSLLFVFLVQ
+36 LALSLLFVFLVQ
-48 PKALAGALLTCAV
+48 PKALAAALLTCAV

-70 RAKTRAAQRA
+70 RAKTQAARRA
-80 WCASGIVL
+80 WCVLGIVL
-88 CVGALCVYKYA
+88 CVGALCFYKYA

-104 VFGVTIA
+104 VFGVTITL
-111 QPGAPAGVSFF
+111 PGAPAGVSFF

-136 ACAAERDPAKL
+136 ACAAERNPAKL

-161 LTRYGALQ
+161 LTRYGALRD
-169 ADLSPARPGWNDTAQ
+169 ALFPARPGWNDAAQ

-189 CVGLGKKLLLAT
+189 CIGLGKKLLLAT
-201 AAQGAAEKLLDGSA
+201 AAQGAAERLLDGSA

-228 ALQIYFDFSGYTDL
+228 ALQIYFDFSGYTDM
-242 AIGLGALFGLDLPEN
+242 AIGLGALFGLNLPEN
-257 FNFPYCAQ
+257 FNDPYCAR

-291 GSRCGTPRRIVN
+291 GSRRGRPRQILN
-303 LLVVW
+303 LLIVW
-308 ALTGLWH
+308 GLTGLWH

-329 VLLIVEKFVLARP
+329 VLLIVEKLVLARI
-342 LDRLPAAFRHIYA
+342 LNRLPAFFRHIYA

-368 EDFSR
+368 EDFSQ
-373 LAALLCTLFTG
+373 LAALLRTLFTG
-384 GDTVVTA
+384 GAAVTA
-391 EPFIFVL
+391 EPFVFVL

-406 LGAFLCTPLGKRFL
+406 LGALLCTPLGKRFL
-420 ETLDRTRAGRAAKY
+420 EMLDRTRFGRVVKY
-434 LLLLAIFAL
+434 VLLLAIFAL
-443 SLLALVRSGVNA
+443 ALLALVRSGVNA

>member
-30 LRGALL
+30 LRGAVL
-36 LAFSLLFVFLVQ
+36 LALSLLFVFLVQ
-48 PKALAGALLTCAV
+48 PKALAAALLTCAV

-70 RAKTRAAQRA
+70 RAKTQAARRA
-80 WCASGIVL
+80 WCVSGIVL
-88 CVGALCVYKYA
+88 CVGALCFYKYA

-104 VFGVTIA
+104 VFGVTITL
-111 QPGAPAGVSFF
+111 PGAPAGVSFF

-136 ACAAERDPAKL
+136 ACAAERNPAKL

-161 LTRYGALQ
+161 LTRYGALRD
-169 ADLSPARPGWNDTAQ
+169 ALFPARPGWNDAAQ

-189 CVGLGKKLLLAT
+189 CIGLGKKLLLAT
-201 AAQGAAEKLLDGSA
+201 AAQGAAERLLDGSA

-228 ALQIYFDFSGYTDL
+228 ALQIYFDFSGYTDM
-242 AIGLGALFGLDLPEN
+242 AIGLGALFGLNLPEN
-257 FNFPYCAQ
+257 FNDPYCAR

-291 GSRCGTPRRIVN
+291 GSRRGKPRQILN
-303 LLVVW
+303 LLIVW
-308 ALTGLWH
+308 GLTGLWH
-315 GASWNFALWGLYFA
+315 GASWSFALWGLYFA
-329 VLLIVEKFVLARP
+329 VLLIAEKFVLARI
-342 LDRLPAAFRHIYA
+342 LNRLPAFFRHIYA

-368 EDFSR
+368 EDFSQ
-373 LAALLCTLFTG
+373 LAALLRTLFTG
-384 GDTVVTA
+384 GAAVTA
-391 EPFIFVL
+391 EPFVFVL

-406 LGAFLCTPLGKRFL
+406 LGALLCTPLGKRFL
-420 ETLDRTRAGRAAKY
+420 EMLDRTRFGRVVKY
-434 LLLLAIFAL
+434 VLLLAIFAL
-443 SLLALVRSGVNA
+443 ALLALVRSGVNA

>member
-30 LRGALL
+30 LRGAVL
-36 LAFSLLFVFLVQ
+36 LALSLLFVFLVQ
-48 PKALAGALLTCAV
+48 PKALAAALLTCAV

-70 RAKTRAAQRA
+70 RAKTQAARRA
-80 WCASGIVL
+80 WCVSGIVL
-88 CVGALCVYKYA
+88 CVGALCFYKYA

-136 ACAAERDPAKL
+136 ACAAEQNPAKL

-161 LTRYGALQ
+161 LTRYGALRD
-169 ADLSPARPGWNDTAQ
+169 ALFPARPGWNDAAQ

-189 CVGLGKKLLLAT
+189 CIGFGKKLLLAA

-228 ALQIYFDFSGYTDL
+228 ALQIYFDFSGYTDM
-242 AIGLGALFGLDLPEN
+242 AIGLGALFGLNLPEN
-257 FNFPYCAQ
+257 FNDPYCAR

-291 GSRCGTPRRIVN
+291 GSRRGRPRQILN
-303 LLVVW
+303 LLIVW
-308 ALTGLWH
+308 GLTGLWH

-329 VLLIVEKFVLARP
+329 VLLIAEKFVLARI
-342 LDRLPAAFRHIYA
+342 LNRLPAFFRHIYA

-368 EDFSR
+368 EDFSQ
-373 LAALLCTLFTG
+373 LAALLRTLFTG
-384 GDTVVTA
+384 GAAVTA
-391 EPFIFVL
+391 EPFVFVL

-406 LGAFLCTPLGKRFL
+406 LGALLCTPLGKRFL
-420 ETLDRTRAGRAAKY
+420 EMLDRTRFGRVVKY
-434 LLLLAIFAL
+434 VLLLAIFAL
-443 SLLALVRSGVNA
+443 ALLALVRSGVNA

>member
-30 LRGALL
+30 LRGAVL
-36 LAFSLLFVFLVQ
+36 LALSLLFVFLVQ

-70 RAKTRAAQRA
+70 RAKTQAARRA
-80 WCASGIVL
+80 WCVSGIVL
-88 CVGALCVYKYA
+88 CVGALCFYKYA

-104 VFGVTIA
+104 VFGVTITL
-111 QPGAPAGVSFF
+111 PGAPAGVSFF

-136 ACAAERDPAKL
+136 ACAAEQNPAKL

-161 LTRYGALQ
+161 LTRYGALRD
-169 ADLSPARPGWNDTAQ
+169 ALFPARPGWNDAAQ

-189 CVGLGKKLLLAT
+189 CIGLGKKLLLAT
-201 AAQGAAEKLLDGSA
+201 AAQGAAERLLDGSA

-228 ALQIYFDFSGYTDL
+228 ALQIYFDFSGYTDM
-242 AIGLGALFGLDLPEN
+242 AIGLGALFGLNLPEN
-257 FNFPYCAQ
+257 FNDPYCAR

-291 GSRCGTPRRIVN
+291 GSRRGRPRQILN
-303 LLVVW
+303 LLIVW
-308 ALTGLWH
+308 GLTGLWH
-315 GASWNFALWGLYFA
+315 GASWSFALWGLYFA
-329 VLLIVEKFVLARP
+329 VLLIVEKLVLVRI
-342 LDRLPAAFRHIYA
+342 LNRLPAFFRHIYA

-368 EDFSR
+368 EDFSQ
-373 LAALLCTLFTG
+373 LAALLRTLFTG
-384 GDTVVTA
+384 GAAVTA
-391 EPFIFVL
+391 EPFVFVL

-406 LGAFLCTPLGKRFL
+406 LGALLCTPLGKRFL
-420 ETLDRTRAGRAAKY
+420 EMLDRTRFGRVVKY
-434 LLLLAIFAL
+434 VLLLAIFAL
-443 SLLALVRSGVNA
+443 ALLALVRSGVNA

>member
-30 LRGALL
+30 LRGAVL
-36 LAFSLLFVFLVQ
+36 LALSLLFVFLVQ
-48 PKALAGALLTCAV
+48 PKALAAALLTCAV
-61 CYACGAGIS
+61 CYACGSGIS
-70 RAKTRAAQRA
+70 RAKTQAARRA
-80 WCASGIVL
+80 WCVSGIVL
-88 CVGALCVYKYA
+88 CVGALCFYKYA

-104 VFGVTIA
+104 VFGVTITL
-111 QPGAPAGVSFF
+111 PGAPAGVSFF

-136 ACAAERDPAKL
+136 ACAAEQNPAKL

-161 LTRYGALQ
+161 LTRYGALRD
-169 ADLSPARPGWNDTAQ
+169 ALFPARPGWNDAAQ

-189 CVGLGKKLLLAT
+189 CIGLGKKLLLAT
-201 AAQGAAEKLLDGSA
+201 AAQGAAERLLDGSA

-228 ALQIYFDFSGYTDL
+228 ALQIYFDFSGYTDM
-242 AIGLGALFGLDLPEN
+242 AIGLGALFGLNLPEN
-257 FNFPYCAQ
+257 FNDPYCAR

-291 GSRCGTPRRIVN
+291 GSRRGRPRQILN
-303 LLVVW
+303 LLIVW
-308 ALTGLWH
+308 GLTGLWH
-315 GASWNFALWGLYFA
+315 GASWSFALWGLYFA
-329 VLLIVEKFVLARP
+329 VLLIVEKLVLARI
-342 LDRLPAAFRHIYA
+342 LNRLPAFFRHIYA

-368 EDFSR
+368 EDFSQ
-373 LAALLCTLFTG
+373 LAALLRTLFTG
-384 GDTVVTA
+384 GAAVTA
-391 EPFIFVL
+391 EPFVFVL

-406 LGAFLCTPLGKRFL
+406 LCALLCTPLGKRFL
-420 ETLDRTRAGRAAKY
+420 EMLDRTRFGRVVKY
-434 LLLLAIFAL
+434 VLLLAIFAL
-443 SLLALVRSGVNA
+443 ALLALVRSGVNA

>member
-30 LRGALL
+30 LRGAVL
-36 LAFSLLFVFLVQ
+36 LALSLLFVFLVQ
-48 PKALAGALLTCAV
+48 PKALAAALLTCAV

-70 RAKTRAAQRA
+70 RAKTQAARRA
-80 WCASGIVL
+80 WCVSGIVL
-88 CVGALCVYKYA
+88 CVGALCFYKYA

-104 VFGVTIA
+104 VFGVTITL
-111 QPGAPAGVSFF
+111 PGAPAGVSFF

-136 ACAAERDPAKL
+136 ACAAEQNPAKL

-161 LTRYGALQ
+161 LTRYGALRD
-169 ADLSPARPGWNDTAQ
+169 ALFPARPGWNDAVQ

-189 CVGLGKKLLLAT
+189 CIGLGKKLLLAT
-201 AAQGAAEKLLDGSA
+201 AAQGAAERLLDGSA

-228 ALQIYFDFSGYTDL
+228 ALQIYFDFSGYTDM
-242 AIGLGALFGLDLPEN
+242 AIGLGALFGLNLPEN
-257 FNFPYCAQ
+257 FNDPYCAR

-291 GSRCGTPRRIVN
+291 GSRRGKPRQILN
-303 LLVVW
+303 LLIVW
-308 ALTGLWH
+308 GLTGLWH

-329 VLLIVEKFVLARP
+329 VLLIAEKFVLARI
-342 LDRLPAAFRHIYA
+342 LNRLPAFFRHIYA

-368 EDFSR
+368 EDFSQ
-373 LAALLCTLFTG
+373 LAALLRTLFTG
-384 GDTVVTA
+384 GAAVTA
-391 EPFIFVL
+391 EPFVFVL

-406 LGAFLCTPLGKRFL
+406 LGALLCTPLGKRFL
-420 ETLDRTRAGRAAKY
+420 EMLDRTRFGRVVKY
-434 LLLLAIFAL
+434 VLLLAIFAL
-443 SLLALVRSGVNA
+443 ALLALVRSGVNA

>member
-30 LRGALL
+30 LRGAVL
-36 LAFSLLFVFLVQ
+36 LALSLLFVFLVQ
-48 PKALAGALLTCAV
+48 PKALAAALLTCAV

-70 RAKTRAAQRA
+70 RAKTQAARRA
-80 WCASGIVL
+80 WCVSGIVL
-88 CVGALCVYKYA
+88 CVGALCFYKYA

-104 VFGVTIA
+104 VFGVTITL
-111 QPGAPAGVSFF
+111 PGAPAGVSFF

-136 ACAAERDPAKL
+136 ACAAEQNPAKL

-161 LTRYGALQ
+161 LTRYGALRD
-169 ADLSPARPGWNDTAQ
+169 ALFPARPGWNDAAQ

-189 CVGLGKKLLLAT
+189 CIGLGKKLLLAA
-201 AAQGAAEKLLDGSA
+201 AAQGAAERLLDGSA

-228 ALQIYFDFSGYTDL
+228 ALQIYFDFSGYTDM
-242 AIGLGALFGLDLPEN
+242 AIGLGALFGLNLPEN
-257 FNFPYCAQ
+257 FNDPYCAR

-291 GSRCGTPRRIVN
+291 GSRRGRPRQILN
-303 LLVVW
+303 LLIVW
-308 ALTGLWH
+308 GLTGLWH
-315 GASWNFALWGLYFA
+315 GASWSFALWGLYFA
-329 VLLIVEKFVLARP
+329 VLLIVEKLVLARI
-342 LDRLPAAFRHIYA
+342 LDRLPAFFRHIYA

-368 EDFSR
+368 EDFSQ
-373 LAALLCTLFTG
+373 LAALLRTLFTG
-384 GDTVVTA
+384 GAAVTA
-391 EPFIFVL
+391 EPFVFVL

-406 LGAFLCTPLGKRFL
+406 LGALLCTPLGKRFL
-420 ETLDRTRAGRAAKY
+420 EMLDRTRFGRVVKY
-434 LLLLAIFAL
+434 VLLLAIFAL
-443 SLLALVRSGVNA
+443 ALLALVRSGVNA

>member
-30 LRGALL
+30 LRGAVL

-48 PKALAGALLTCAV
+48 PKALAAALLTCAV

-70 RAKTRAAQRA
+70 RAKTQAARRA
-80 WCASGIVL
+80 WCVSGIVL
-88 CVGALCVYKYA
+88 CVGALCFYKYA

-104 VFGVTIA
+104 VFGVSITL
-111 QPGAPAGVSFF
+111 PGAPAGVSFF

-136 ACAAERDPAKL
+136 ACAAEQNPAKL

-161 LTRYGALQ
+161 LTRYGALRD
-169 ADLSPARPGWNDTAQ
+169 ALFPARPGWNDAAQ

-189 CVGLGKKLLLAT
+189 CIGLGKKLLLAT
-201 AAQGAAEKLLDGSA
+201 AAQGAAERLLDGSA

-228 ALQIYFDFSGYTDL
+228 ALQIYFDFSGYTDM
-242 AIGLGALFGLDLPEN
+242 AIGLGALFGLNLPEN
-257 FNFPYCAQ
+257 FNDPYCAR

-291 GSRCGTPRRIVN
+291 GSRRGKPRQILN
-303 LLVVW
+303 LLIVW
-308 ALTGLWH
+308 GLTGLWH
-315 GASWNFALWGLYFA
+315 GASWSFALWGLYFA
-329 VLLIVEKFVLARP
+329 VLLIVEKLVLARI
-342 LDRLPAAFRHIYA
+342 LNRLPAFFRHIYA

-368 EDFSR
+368 EDFLQ
-373 LAALLCTLFTG
+373 LAALLRTLFTG
-384 GDTVVTA
+384 GAAVTA
-391 EPFIFVL
+391 EPFVFVL

-406 LGAFLCTPLGKRFL
+406 LGALLCTPLGKRFL
-420 ETLDRTRAGRAAKY
+420 EMLDRTRFGRVVKY
-434 LLLLAIFAL
+434 VLLLAIFAL
-443 SLLALVRSGVNA
+443 ALLALVRSGVNA

>member
-30 LRGALL
+30 LRGAVL
-36 LAFSLLFVFLVQ
+36 LALSLLFVFLVQ
-48 PKALAGALLTCAV
+48 PKALAAALLTCAV

-70 RAKTRAAQRA
+70 RAKTQAARRA
-80 WCASGIVL
+80 WCVSGIVL
-88 CVGALCVYKYA
+88 CVGALCFYKYA

-104 VFGVTIA
+104 VFGVTITL
-111 QPGAPAGVSFF
+111 PGAPAGVSFF

-136 ACAAERDPAKL
+136 ACAAERNPAKL

-161 LTRYGALQ
+161 LTRYGALRD
-169 ADLSPARPGWNDTAQ
+169 ALFPARPGWNDAAR

-189 CVGLGKKLLLAT
+189 CIGLGKKLLLAT
-201 AAQGAAEKLLDGSA
+201 AAQGAAERLLDGSA

-228 ALQIYFDFSGYTDL
+228 ALQIYFDFSGYTDM
-242 AIGLGALFGLDLPEN
+242 AIGLGALFGLNLPEN
-257 FNFPYCAQ
+257 FNDPYCAR

-272 RWHMTLSQW
+272 RWHITLSQW

-291 GSRCGTPRRIVN
+291 GSRRGKPRQILN
-303 LLVVW
+303 LLIVW
-308 ALTGLWH
+308 GLTGLWH
-315 GASWNFALWGLYFA
+315 GASWSFALWGLYFA
-329 VLLIVEKFVLARP
+329 VLLIVEKLVLARI
-342 LDRLPAAFRHIYA
+342 LNRLPAFFRHIYA

-368 EDFSR
+368 EDFSQ
-373 LAALLCTLFTG
+373 LAALLRTLFTG
-384 GDTVVTA
+384 GAAVTA
-391 EPFIFVL
+391 EPFVFVL

-406 LGAFLCTPLGKRFL
+406 LGALLCTPLGKRFL
-420 ETLDRTRAGRAAKY
+420 EMLDRTRFGRVVKY
-434 LLLLAIFAL
+434 VLLLAIFAL
-443 SLLALVRSGVNA
+443 ALLALVRSGVNA

>member
-30 LRGALL
+30 LRSAVL
-36 LAFSLLFVFLVQ
+36 LALSLLFVFLVQ
-48 PKALAGALLTCAV
+48 PKALAAALLTCAV

-70 RAKTRAAQRA
+70 RAKTQAARRA
-80 WCASGIVL
+80 WCVSGIVL
-88 CVGALCVYKYA
+88 CVGALCFYKYA

-104 VFGVTIA
+104 VFGVSITL
-111 QPGAPAGVSFF
+111 PGAPAGVSFF

-136 ACAAERDPAKL
+136 ACAAEQNPAKL

-161 LTRYGALQ
+161 LTRYGALRD
-169 ADLSPARPGWNDTAQ
+169 ALFPARPGWNDAAQ

-189 CVGLGKKLLLAT
+189 CIGLGKKLLLAT
-201 AAQGAAEKLLDGSA
+201 AAQGAAERLLDGSA

-228 ALQIYFDFSGYTDL
+228 ALQIYFDFSGYTDM
-242 AIGLGALFGLDLPEN
+242 AIGLGALFGLNLPEN
-257 FNFPYCAQ
+257 FNDPYCAR

-291 GSRCGTPRRIVN
+291 GSRRGRPRQILN
-303 LLVVW
+303 LLIVW
-308 ALTGLWH
+308 GLTGLWH

-329 VLLIVEKFVLARP
+329 VLLIVEKLVLARI
-342 LDRLPAAFRHIYA
+342 LNRLPAFFRHIYA

-368 EDFSR
+368 EDFSQ
-373 LAALLCTLFTG
+373 LAALLRTLFTG
-384 GDTVVTA
+384 GAAVTA
-391 EPFIFVL
+391 EPFVFVL

-406 LGAFLCTPLGKRFL
+406 LGALLCTPLGKRFL
-420 ETLDRTRAGRAAKY
+420 EMLDRTRFGRVVKY
-434 LLLLAIFAL
+434 VLLLAIFAL
-443 SLLALVRSGVNA
+443 ALLALVRSGVNA

>member
-30 LRGALL
+30 LRGAVL
-36 LAFSLLFVFLVQ
+36 LALSLLFVFLVQ
-48 PKALAGALLTCAV
+48 PKALAAALLTCAV

-70 RAKTRAAQRA
+70 RAKTQAARRA
-80 WCASGIVL
+80 WCVLGIVL

-104 VFGVTIA
+104 VFGVTITL
-111 QPGAPAGVSFF
+111 PGAPAGVSFF

-136 ACAAERDPAKL
+136 ACAAEQNPAKL

-161 LTRYGALQ
+161 LTRYGALRD
-169 ADLSPARPGWNDTAQ
+169 ALFPARPGWNDAAQ

-189 CVGLGKKLLLAT
+189 CIGLGKKLLLAT
-201 AAQGAAEKLLDGSA
+201 AAQGAAERLLDGSA

-228 ALQIYFDFSGYTDL
+228 ALQIYFDFSGYTDM
-242 AIGLGALFGLDLPEN
+242 AIGLGALFGLNLPEN
-257 FNFPYCAQ
+257 FNDPYCAR

-291 GSRCGTPRRIVN
+291 GSRRGRPRQILN
-303 LLVVW
+303 LLIVW
-308 ALTGLWH
+308 GLTGLWH
-315 GASWNFALWGLYFA
+315 GASWSFALWGLYFA
-329 VLLIVEKFVLARP
+329 VLLIVEKLVLARI
-342 LDRLPAAFRHIYA
+342 LNRLPAFFRHIYA

-368 EDFSR
+368 EDFSQ
-373 LAALLCTLFTG
+373 LATLLRTLFTG
-384 GDTVVTA
+384 GAAVTA
-391 EPFIFVL
+391 EPFVFVL

-406 LGAFLCTPLGKRFL
+406 LGALLCTPLGKTALQAL
-420 ETLDRTRAGRAAKY
+420 ERTRFGRVVKY
-434 LLLLAIFAL
+434 VLLLAIFAL
-443 SLLALVRSGVNA
+443 ALLALVRSGVNA

>member
-30 LRGALL
+30 LRGAVL
-36 LAFSLLFVFLVQ
+36 LALSLLFVFLVQ
-48 PKALAGALLTCAV
+48 PKALAAALLTCAV

-70 RAKTRAAQRA
+70 RAKTQAARRA
-80 WCASGIVL
+80 WCVSGIVL
-88 CVGALCVYKYA
+88 CVGALCFYKYA

-104 VFGVTIA
+104 VFGVTITL
-111 QPGAPAGVSFF
+111 PGAPAGVSFF

-136 ACAAERDPAKL
+136 ACAAEQNPAKL

-161 LTRYGALQ
+161 LTRYGALRD
-169 ADLSPARPGWNDTAQ
+169 ALFPARPGWNDAAQ

-189 CVGLGKKLLLAT
+189 CIGLGKKLLLAT
-201 AAQGAAEKLLDGSA
+201 AAQGAAERLLDGSA

-228 ALQIYFDFSGYTDL
+228 ALQIYFDFSGYTDM
-242 AIGLGALFGLDLPEN
+242 AIGLGALFGLNLPEN
-257 FNFPYCAQ
+257 FNDPYCAR

-291 GSRCGTPRRIVN
+291 GSRRGKPRQILN
-303 LLVVW
+303 LLIVW
-308 ALTGLWH
+308 GLTGLWH
-315 GASWNFALWGLYFA
+315 GASWSFALWGLYFA
-329 VLLIVEKFVLARP
+329 VLLIVEKLVRARI
-342 LDRLPAAFRHIYA
+342 LNRLPAFFRHIYA

-368 EDFSR
+368 EDFSQ
-373 LAALLCTLFTG
+373 LAALLRTLFTG
-384 GDTVVTA
+384 GATVTA
-391 EPFIFVL
+391 EPFVFVL

-406 LGAFLCTPLGKRFL
+406 LGALLCTPLGKRFL
-420 ETLDRTRAGRAAKY
+420 EMLDRTRFGRVVKY
-434 LLLLAIFAL
+434 VLLLAIFAL
-443 SLLALVRSGVNA
+443 ALLALVRSGVNA

>member
-30 LRGALL
+30 LRGAVL
-36 LAFSLLFVFLVQ
+36 LALSLLFVFLVQ
-48 PKALAGALLTCAV
+48 PKALAAALLTCAV

-70 RAKTRAAQRA
+70 RAKTQAARRA
-80 WCASGIVL
+80 WCVSGIVL
-88 CVGALCVYKYA
+88 CVGALCFYKYA

-104 VFGVTIA
+104 VFGVTITL
-111 QPGAPAGVSFF
+111 PGAPAGVSFF

-136 ACAAERDPAKL
+136 ACAAEQNPAKL

-161 LTRYGALQ
+161 LTRYGALRD
-169 ADLSPARPGWNDTAQ
+169 ALFPARPGWNDAAQ

-189 CVGLGKKLLLAT
+189 CIGLGKKLLLAT
-201 AAQGAAEKLLDGSA
+201 AAQGAAERLLDGSA

-228 ALQIYFDFSGYTDL
+228 ALQIYFDFSGYTDM
-242 AIGLGALFGLDLPEN
+242 AIGLGALFGLNLPEN
-257 FNFPYCAQ
+257 FNDPYCAR

-291 GSRCGTPRRIVN
+291 GSRRGRPRQILN
-303 LLVVW
+303 LLIVW
-308 ALTGLWH
+308 GLTGLWH
-315 GASWNFALWGLYFA
+315 GASWSFALWGLYFA
-329 VLLIVEKFVLARP
+329 VLLIVEKLVLARI
-342 LDRLPAAFRHIYA
+342 LNRLPAFFRHIYA

-368 EDFSR
+368 EDFSQ
-373 LAALLCTLFTG
+373 LAALLRTLFTG
-384 GDTVVTA
+384 GAAVTA
-391 EPFIFVL
+391 EPFVFVL

-406 LGAFLCTPLGKRFL
+406 LGALLCTPLGKRFL
-420 ETLDRTRAGRAAKY
+420 EMLDRTRFGRVVKY
-434 LLLLAIFAL
+434 VLLLAIFAL
-443 SLLALVRSGVNA
+443 ALLALVRSGVNA

>member
-30 LRGALL
+30 LRGAVL

-48 PKALAGALLTCAV
+48 PKALAAALLTCAV

-70 RAKTRAAQRA
+70 RAKTQAARRA
-80 WCASGIVL
+80 WCVSGIVL
-88 CVGALCVYKYA
+88 CVGALCFYKYA

-104 VFGVTIA
+104 VFGVTITL
-111 QPGAPAGVSFF
+111 PGAPAGVSFF

-136 ACAAERDPAKL
+136 ACAAERNPAKL

-161 LTRYGALQ
+161 LTRYGALRD
-169 ADLSPARPGWNDTAQ
+169 ALFPARPGWNDAAQ

-189 CVGLGKKLLLAT
+189 CIGLGKKLLLAT
-201 AAQGAAEKLLDGSA
+201 AAQGAAERLLDGSA

-228 ALQIYFDFSGYTDL
+228 ALQIYFDFSGYTDM
-242 AIGLGALFGLDLPEN
+242 AIGLGALFGLNLPEN
-257 FNFPYCAQ
+257 FNDPYCAR

-291 GSRCGTPRRIVN
+291 GSRRGKPRQILN
-303 LLVVW
+303 LLIVW
-308 ALTGLWH
+308 GLTGLWH
-315 GASWNFALWGLYFA
+315 GASWSFALWGLYFA
-329 VLLIVEKFVLARP
+329 VLLIVEKLVLARI
-342 LDRLPAAFRHIYA
+342 LNRLPAFFRHIYA

-368 EDFSR
+368 EDFSQ
-373 LAALLCTLFTG
+373 LAALLRTLFTG
-384 GDTVVTA
+384 GAAVTA
-391 EPFIFVL
+391 EPFVFVL

-406 LGAFLCTPLGKRFL
+406 LGALLCTPLGKRFL
-420 ETLDRTRAGRAAKY
+420 EMLDRTRFGRVVKY
-434 LLLLAIFAL
+434 VLLLAIFAL
-443 SLLALVRSGVNA
+443 ALLALVRSGVNA

>member
-30 LRGALL
+30 LRSAVL
-36 LAFSLLFVFLVQ
+36 LALSLLFVFLVQ
-48 PKALAGALLTCAV
+48 PKALAAALLTCAV

-70 RAKTRAAQRA
+70 RAKTQAARRA
-80 WCASGIVL
+80 WCVSGIVL

-104 VFGVTIA
+104 VFGVSITL
-111 QPGAPAGVSFF
+111 PGAPAGVSFF

-136 ACAAERDPAKL
+136 ACAAEQNPAKL

-161 LTRYGALQ
+161 LTRYGALRD
-169 ADLSPARPGWNDTAQ
+169 ALFPARPGWNDAAQ

-189 CVGLGKKLLLAT
+189 CIGLGKKLLLAT
-201 AAQGAAEKLLDGSA
+201 AAQGAAERLLDGSA

-228 ALQIYFDFSGYTDL
+228 ALQIYFDFSGYTDM
-242 AIGLGALFGLDLPEN
+242 AIGLGALFGLNLPEN
-257 FNFPYCAQ
+257 FNDPYCAR

-291 GSRCGTPRRIVN
+291 GSRRGRPRQILN
-303 LLVVW
+303 LLIVW
-308 ALTGLWH
+308 GLTGLWH

-329 VLLIVEKFVLARP
+329 VLLIVEKLVLARI
-342 LDRLPAAFRHIYA
+342 LNRLPAFFRHIYA

-368 EDFSR
+368 EDFSQ
-373 LAALLCTLFTG
+373 LAALLRTLFTG
-384 GDTVVTA
+384 GAAVTA
-391 EPFIFVL
+391 EPFVFVL

-406 LGAFLCTPLGKRFL
+406 LGALLCTPLGKRFL
-420 ETLDRTRAGRAAKY
+420 EMLDRTRFGRVVKY
-434 LLLLAIFAL
+434 VLLLAIFAL
-443 SLLALVRSGVNA
+443 ALLALVRSGVNA

>member
-30 LRGALL
+30 LRGAVL
-36 LAFSLLFVFLVQ
+36 LALSLLFVFLVQ
-48 PKALAGALLTCAV
+48 PKALAAALLTCAV

-70 RAKTRAAQRA
+70 RAKTQAARRA
-80 WCASGIVL
+80 WCVLGIVL

-104 VFGVTIA
+104 VFGVTITL
-111 QPGAPAGVSFF
+111 PGAPAGVSFF

-136 ACAAERDPAKL
+136 ACAAEQNPAKL

-161 LTRYGALQ
+161 LTRYGALRD
-169 ADLSPARPGWNDTAQ
+169 ALFPARPGWNDAAQ

-189 CVGLGKKLLLAT
+189 CIGLGKKLLLAT
-201 AAQGAAEKLLDGSA
+201 AAQGAAERLLDGSA

-228 ALQIYFDFSGYTDL
+228 ALQIYFDFSGYTDM
-242 AIGLGALFGLDLPEN
+242 AIGLGALFGLNLPEN
-257 FNFPYCAQ
+257 FNDPYCAR

-291 GSRCGTPRRIVN
+291 GSRRGRPRQILN
-303 LLVVW
+303 LLIVW
-308 ALTGLWH
+308 GLTGLWH
-315 GASWNFALWGLYFA
+315 GASWSFALWGLYFA
-329 VLLIVEKFVLARP
+329 VLLIVEKLVLVRI
-342 LDRLPAAFRHIYA
+342 LNRLPAFFRHIYA
-355 LFFILLGWVLFRT
+355 LFFILLGWVLFRA
-368 EDFSR
+368 EDFSQ
-373 LAALLCTLFTG
+373 LAALLRTLFTG
-384 GDTVVTA
+384 GAAVTA
-391 EPFIFVL
+391 EPFVFVL

-406 LGAFLCTPLGKRFL
+406 LGALLCTPLGKTALQAL
-420 ETLDRTRAGRAAKY
+420 ERTRFGRVVKY
-434 LLLLAIFAL
+434 VLLLAIFAL
-443 SLLALVRSGVNA
+443 ALLALVRSGVNA